1 MSYTDALDSSASKQW
16 SVVSLLVEAGLS
28 LYEGMPK
35 VAALQLGA
43 AALTYQSSILGTLA
57 RLVIEL
63 YKRVR

>member
-1 MSYTDALDSSASKQW
+1 MSYTDALDSSASQQW

-28 LYEGMPK
+28 LYEGKPK

-43 AALTYQSSILGTLA
+43 AALTYRSSILGTLA
-57 RLVIEL
+57 RVVIEL